1 VPAKE
6 ANPDL
11 ALLEL
16 GLKWKLLWGTL
27 PAMRETWIQSLSW
40 EDLLEKGKAIH
51 SSILAWRSPW
61 TV

>member
-1 VPAKE
+1 MAPAKE

-27 PAMRETWIQSLSW
+27 GLGTGRGAGGTAEGLGEPSGFHHL
-40 EDLLEKGKAIH
+40 
-51 SSILAWRSPW
+51 
-61 TV
+61 